1 MQIVKLNIKNKF
13 RIPYECLERLSNK
26 TSQTEGWLFKTHT
39 YTKEQLISSP
49 EHHKIYSVT
58 EKIGSDLQLWYTLG
72 QITEDQ
78 HQEYIEERNEVEY
91 RLKRLNESIQYRKP
105 TLWEHIKQPFI
116 QFVVAV
122 MKNLPAT
129 LKERFLKIAAAKAIP
144 FLKRISNSISL

>member
-58 EKIGSDLQLWYTLG
+58 EKIGSDLQLWYKLG
-72 QITEDQ
+72 QITEEQ

-105 TLWEHIKQPFI
+105 TLWEHIKQPLI
-116 QFVVAV
+116 QFVIVV

-144 FLKRISNSISL
+144 LLKRISNSISL

>member
-13 RIPYECLERLSNK
+13 RMPYECLERLSNK

>member
-1 MQIVKLNIKNKF
+1 MRIVKLNIKNKF
-13 RIPYECLERLSNK
+13 KIPYECLERLSNK

-58 EKIGSDLQLWYTLG
+58 EKIGSDLQLWYKLG

-78 HQEYIEERNEVEY
+78 HQEYIEERNEDEY

-105 TLWEHIKQPFI
+105 TLWEHIKLPFS
-116 QFVVAV
+116 QFVIMV
-122 MKNLPAT
+122 MKNLPET

-144 FLKRISNSISL
+144 LLKRISNSISL